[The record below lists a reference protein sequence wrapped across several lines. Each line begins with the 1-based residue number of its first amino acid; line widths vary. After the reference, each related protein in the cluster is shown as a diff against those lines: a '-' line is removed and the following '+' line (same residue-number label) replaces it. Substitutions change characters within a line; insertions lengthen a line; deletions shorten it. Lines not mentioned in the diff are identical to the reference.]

1 MDIST
6 ILNDGSNFAAIIGVF
21 AAGVWFIY
29 TAKFKRRV
37 QLDIDCKL
45 IRIDQFPGNLIA
57 EIQLK
62 FQNKGFVEHRLY
74 DVTVSIHGLEND
86 EEFSEDA
93 NSKKLHFPRRLLG
106 KVSII
111 PQGYNYFFVRPAV
124 EQIITH
130 IVKLNDPGDV
140 IRVTA
145 GFYYDHFKSTPHTAQ
160 RIFKTT

>member
-1 MDIST
+1 MSSI
-6 ILNDGSNFAAIIGVF
+6 INNGGNIAAIISVI
-21 AAGVWFIY
+21 AAGAWFIY
-29 TAKFKRRV
+29 TTKFKRRV
-37 QLDIDCKL
+37 QFDIGCKF
-45 IRIDQFPGNLIA
+45 IRSDQFPDISIA
-57 EIQLK
+57 EIQLR

-74 DVTVSIHGLEND
+74 DVTVSIHGLESS
-86 EEFSEDA
+86 EELSEDA

-111 PQGYNYFFVRPAV
+111 PPGYNYFFVRPAV

-130 IVKLNDPGDV
+130 IVKLHDPGDV

-160 RIFKTT
+160 RIFKTI